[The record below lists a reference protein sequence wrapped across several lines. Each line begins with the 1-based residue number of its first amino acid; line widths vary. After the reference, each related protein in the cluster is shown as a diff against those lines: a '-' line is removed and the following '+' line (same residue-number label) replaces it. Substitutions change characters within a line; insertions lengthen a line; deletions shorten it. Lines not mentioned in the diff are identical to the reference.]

1 MRGVRRKVVWL
12 LIMGLGIS
20 ASVSGLNFRLAK
32 GETLCF
38 HEMTHHGNRILAFFE
53 VLSWGYGSFVYLQ
66 VDSPSG
72 KVMYKQKARSEGRVD
87 FTAPED
93 GEYSFCFSGA
103 ENSRTDVKFG
113 VNTETDI
120 GLHDVVRSE
129 HVSDLVY
136 AVDRLRSMVEGA
148 RTELDS
154 FRSREA
160 RHRKMALKNG
170 RRVTFWGVVEVIL
183 IVGIAAAQIFRVQR
197 FLENKRSA

>member
-1 MRGVRRKVVWL
+1 M
-12 LIMGLGIS
+12 S
-20 ASVSGLNFRLAK
+20 ASVSGLNFRLGK
-32 GETLCF
+32 GEKLCF
-38 HEMTHHGNRILAFFE
+38 HEMTHHGNRVLAFFE

-87 FTAPED
+87 FSAPED

-103 ENSRTDVKFG
+103 ENSKTDVKFG

-129 HVSDLVY
+129 HVSDMTY
-136 AVDRLRSMVEGA
+136 SVDRLSSMIEAA

-160 RHRKMALKNG
+160 RHRKMAIKNG
-170 RRVTFWGVVEVIL
+170 RRVAFWAVVEVIL